1 MTRLDANEAPVLL
14 DPVLD
19 YEVFARHLQESCMI
33 GDPWYDGHEIFHASP
48 LLLKRK
54 FLDTMYGEATR
65 VGQIFDELCQIVLAE
80 SALLDSFFCL
90 PPFYKLMWLA
100 SEGFWHGFARMDLF
114 WLEDGGFKIAELNAD
129 TPSGQIEAVLPPRLL
144 APHTDS
150 LVDVNA
156 EYEERFWQLCR
167 SVHLSRCGE
176 ERPLKRVLILYPT
189 DLAEDN
195 PLIRLYQ
202 KWFEARGLEVELGS
216 PFNLQR
222 TDEGGIAVFGKRIDL
237 VLRHYKTDWWG
248 ERPRIFD
255 DEAEVPDAEP
265 LQRELLT
272 LLDAER
278 NAKVTVINP
287 FGALLPQ
294 NKRSMAFMWEE
305 MHRFSEAGQAAIR
318 DLIPETRRLE
328 GFDPE
333 QLKREKD
340 DWVLKSDFGCE
351 GDEVLVGAFTD
362 MDTWHRCIEHALP
375 GIWVAQRFFRI
386 RPFQNALPNYGVY
399 LIAGQP
405 AGVLVRLAE
414 PGVTTGHDARVISAF
429 VSPDE
434 FNKMGEGSHFG
445 HKAV

>member
-1 MTRLDANEAPVLL
+1 MTTLPALDEPVLL
-14 DPVLD
+14 EPVLE
-19 YEVFARHLQESCMI
+19 YELFARQLQESCMI
-33 GDPWYDGHEIFHASP
+33 GDPWYDGHEIFHAAP
-48 LLLKRK
+48 MLLTRN
-54 FLDTMYGEATR
+54 FLSGMYQEATR
-65 VGQIFDELCQIVLAE
+65 VGQIFDELCRIVIAE
-80 SALLDSFFCL
+80 PELLDSFFRL

-114 WLEDGGFKIAELNAD
+114 WLEDGRFQIAELNAD
-129 TPSGQIEAVLPPRLL
+129 TPSGQIEAILPAQLL
-144 APHTDS
+144 APHAHD

-156 EYEERFWQLCR
+156 QYEERFWDLCR
-167 SVHLSRCGE
+167 SVHEARCGK
-176 ERPLKRVLILYPT
+176 ERPLRRVLILYPT

-202 KWFEARGLEVELGS
+202 KWFVARGLEVELGS

-222 TDEGGIAVFGKRIDL
+222 TEEGGIAVFGKPIDL

-255 DEAEVPDAEP
+255 DEDEVPDPEP
-265 LQRELLT
+265 LSRELLT

-278 NAKVTVINP
+278 KGKVSVVNP

-305 MHRFSEAGQAAIR
+305 MHRFSSAGQAAIR

-333 QLKREKD
+333 LLKREKD
-340 DWVLKSDFGCE
+340 LWVLKSDFGCE
-351 GDEVLVGAFTD
+351 GDEVLVGAFTTAE
-362 MDTWHRCIEHALP
+362 TWQRCIEHALP

-386 RPFQNALPNYGVY
+386 RPFAGALPNYGVY

-414 PGVTTGHDARVISAF
+414 PGVTTGHDARVVSAF
-429 VSPDE
+429 VPSTE
-434 FNKMGEGSHFG
+434 S
-445 HKAV
+445 